1 MRWKRGAKVGQRPL
15 NQFLLCDPGVVSFKH
30 TVIMVCRSTGF
41 TNFRCLFDCSRLFEK
56 LQFFLQDCQN
66 DLGIVAQFAVFFAA
80 YYASSFAVNSCSL
93 SQPSA
98 MSIRALIDICC
109 TLCSNSL
116 SIVNYTSRM
125 DSTRYHSWRYCLSND
140 SPRKRAVC
148 HRTAFR

>member
-1 MRWKRGAKVGQRPL
+1 MHELFVLAIKKIYMECSLEQINIAFGRMRWKRGAKVGQRPL

-80 YYASSFAVNSCSL
+80 PVDYSECVQLCRKQL
-93 SQPSA
+93 QPF
-98 MSIRALIDICC
+98 
-109 TLCSNSL
+109 T
-116 SIVNYTSRM
+116 TE
-125 DSTRYHSWRYCLSND
+125 
-140 SPRKRAVC
+140 PP
-148 HRTAFR
+148 